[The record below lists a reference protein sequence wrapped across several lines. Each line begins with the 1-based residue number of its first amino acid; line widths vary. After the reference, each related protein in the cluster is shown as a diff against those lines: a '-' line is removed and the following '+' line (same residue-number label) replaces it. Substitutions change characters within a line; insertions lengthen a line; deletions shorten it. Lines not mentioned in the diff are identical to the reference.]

1 MTAIDPIAIGRA
13 HGWRIDDAATG
24 REHSQIDA
32 DVAILGSGIGGVLA
46 AARLAA
52 SGAKVVLLEEGG
64 LYSSRDFRL
73 DERRAYAELYQDNAA
88 RQTTDKGITLLQGR
102 CVGGGSIVGW
112 TQMQR
117 APLLTLEWWRS
128 RLGLSDMHSAA
139 LAPWFAQA
147 EQLLN
152 VDDWKQPLN
161 AANQLLAAGCEQL
174 GYSWAQA
181 RRNVNGC
188 QNLGY
193 CGLGCPTNAKQSA
206 LSLLPAALDAGCRLI
221 THCRVERLVPDKT
234 GKGIAMA
241 GAQALDAAGRPLGHT
256 VTVRARQYVLAAGAV
271 GTPAIMLRSKL
282 TDPLKLTGA
291 RLFLH
296 PASLSLARYPQAVTP
311 WHGAPQSVYSDHFLG
326 KQPVD
331 GAFGYA
337 LSVLPL
343 HPLLAAVLLPGLG
356 DEYARRVRTLPH
368 LQLLQAPLRDG
379 FSEASQGGRLR
390 LREDGAPELDYPLTD
405 AVWEG
410 VRRAWLSM
418 AELQFAAGAS
428 EVLTLHESAKPVGSW
443 PAAQQMIDSLPVIS
457 GQARLLS
464 TQLVGGMA
472 MGKDEQNGVVSS
484 HGQHFQWPNLT
495 VVDASV
501 LPTGLGAP
509 PQLTVLALA
518 CRAVAALQ
526 KRL

>member
-1 MTAIDPIAIGRA
+1 MTVIDPIAIGRER
-13 HGWRIDDAATG
+13 GWRIDDAATF
-24 REHSQIDA
+24 REHTQIDA

-46 AARLAA
+46 AARLSAA
-52 SGAKVVLLEEGG
+52 GAKVVLLEEGG
-64 LYSSRDFRL
+64 LYSSRDFRP
-73 DERRAYAELYQDNAA
+73 DERRAHADLYQDNAA
-88 RQTTDKGITLLQGR
+88 RQTTDKGINLLQGR
-102 CVGGGSIVGW
+102 CVGGGSVVGW

-128 RLGLSDMHSAA
+128 RLGLSDMLSAA
-139 LAPWFAQA
+139 LEPWFIQA

-152 VDDWKQPLN
+152 VGDWMQPPN
-161 AANQLLAAGCEQL
+161 ATNNLLAAGCRKL
-174 GYSWAQA
+174 GYAWAPT

-188 QNLGY
+188 QDLGY
-193 CGLGCPTNAKQSA
+193 CGLGCPINAKQSA
-206 LSLLPAALDAGCRLI
+206 LSLLPMAMDAGCRLI
-221 THCRVERLVPDKT
+221 TRCRVERLVPDEA

-241 GAQALDAAGRPLGHT
+241 GGQALDAAGRPTGHT
-256 VTVRARQYVLAAGAV
+256 VTVRARQYLLAAGTV
-271 GTPAIMLRSKL
+271 GSPAIMLRSKL

-296 PASLSLARYPQAVTP
+296 PASLSLARYPQAVEP
-311 WHGAPQSVYSDHFLG
+311 WRGAPQSVYSDHFLG
-326 KQPVD
+326 KQPLD
-331 GAFGYA
+331 GAFGYG
-337 LSVLPL
+337 LSVVPL
-343 HPLLAAVLLPGLG
+343 HPLLAAVLLPGFG
-356 DEYARRVRTLPH
+356 DEYARRMRALPH

-379 FSEASQGGRLR
+379 FSDASRGGRLR
-390 LREDGAPELDYPLTD
+390 LREDGTPELDYPLTD

-418 AELQFAAGAS
+418 AEVQFAAGAA
-428 EVLTLHESAKPVGSW
+428 EVLTLHESAKPVTSW
-443 PAAQQMIDSLPVIS
+443 SAAQQMIDSLPVVS

-484 HGQHFQWPNLT
+484 IGQHFQWPNLT

-509 PQLTVLALA
+509 SQLTVLALA

-526 KRL
+526 ER